1 MNDSGKK
8 VQFTKGNVYK
18 DGDSYKLESNQ
29 YDYHFGNGTGWLG
42 AKDGD
47 SAISSLGYS
56 MLTNNEWQ
64 YIIDHYSSRNFGF
77 ARINHGVDAGRNYED
92 IYTLGLVI
100 LPDNCSWPL
109 PSGCTFNN
117 DCNDYHDNT
126 YSTTQWAAMESIGAV
141 FLPTGSNDSSAS
153 ADYWAHSS
161 GYSLYFN
168 VATGRI
174 NMQLYFSSYGRYV
187 RLVKV
192 VD

>member
-1 MNDSGKK
+1 MGAR
-8 VQFTKGNVYK
+8 
-18 DGDSYKLESNQ
+18 DGE
-29 YDYHFGNGTGWLG
+29 
-42 AKDGD
+42 

-56 MLTNNEWQ
+56 MLTKDEWQ
-64 YIIDHYSSRNFGF
+64 YIIDHYSRNFGF
-77 ARINHGVDAGRNYED
+77 ARINHGVDAGLNYGD

-100 LPDNCSWPL
+100 LPDNCWPL

-117 DCNDYHDNT
+117 DCNNYQDNT

-141 FLPTGSNDSSAS
+141 FLPTGSNDSTSEAN
-153 ADYWAHSS
+153 YWAHTS

-168 VATGRI
+168 VSTGRI
-174 NMQLYFSSYGRYV
+174 YMDEYFSSYGRYV